1 MRDPAEADGVC
12 FDMDGV
18 LVRSEAFWVAEQ
30 RGHILPTAAP
40 NDDIPVS
47 AITGRSYREVYPDL
61 AAEYDV
67 AISRSE
73 FEALFEEVGERI
85 YGEQAR
91 LLEGTHDLLSALA
104 ARGTSLALTTSSPHE
119 WIALVDDR
127 FGLTEHFDVV
137 LSADDLDGP
146 GKPAPG
152 IYERGAAELGV
163 PPGNCVAV
171 EDSTAGV
178 RAATDAGLYAVGFR
192 GDGDCAAAEP
202 PRGTEADLSSADEV
216 VTGIGGLRATLLDE

>member
-1 MRDPAEADGVC
+1 MRRPAAADGVC

-18 LVRSEAFWVAEQ
+18 LVRSEEFWVAEQ

-40 NDDIPVS
+40 NDEIPVS

-67 AISRSE
+67 AVSRAE
-73 FEALFEEVGERI
+73 FEALFEEAGERI

-91 LLEGTHDLLSALA
+91 LLEGTNDLLSALA
-104 ARGTSLALTTSSPHE
+104 ARDTRIALTTSSPHE

-127 FGLTEHFDVV
+127 FGVTEHLDVV
-137 LSADDLDGP
+137 VSADDIDGP

-163 PPGNCVAV
+163 PPGDCVAV

-178 RAATDAGLYAVGFR
+178 RAATGAGLYTVGFR
-192 GDGDCAAAEP
+192 GDCAVAP
-202 PRGTEADLSSADEV
+202 PRGDGADLSAADEV
-216 VTGIGGLRATLLDE
+216 VTGIDGLRATLLGE

>member
-1 MRDPAEADGVC
+1 MRNPAEADGVC

-30 RGHILPTAAP
+30 RTHILPTAAP
-40 NDDIPVS
+40 DDEIPVS

-67 AISRSE
+67 AVSRAA
-73 FEALFEEVGERI
+73 FEALFEEAGERI
-85 YGEQAR
+85 YGEQAG

-119 WIALVDDR
+119 WIALVDER
-127 FGLTEHFDVV
+127 FGLAEHLDAVV
-137 LSADDLDGP
+137 SADDLDGP

-152 IYERGAAELGV
+152 IYERGAAELDV

-178 RAATDAGLYAVGFR
+178 RAATDAGLYTVGFR
-192 GDGDCAAAEP
+192 EDCAAAP
-202 PRGTEADLSSADEV
+202 PRDDEADLSAADAV
-216 VTGIGGLRATLLDE
+216 VTGIDGLRGTLLEE